1 MPFSWQ
7 ISINK
12 VKDGGYV
19 YAPVVMNPVAVS
31 DEVIFTNNDDQ
42 PHWPGLV
49 DITGTAANPTKYF
62 MTHQIP
68 PHTSSS
74 TWIPGVNGT
83 VTYADSLDPSESR
96 PTGTIVVASPE
107 PK

>member
-12 VKDGGYV
+12 IKGGGYV
-19 YAPVVMNPVAVS
+19 YAPAVLNPVAIA
-31 DEVIFTNNDDQ
+31 DEVIFTNNDDK
-42 PHWPGLV
+42 PHWPALV

-62 MTHQIP
+62 MAHQIP

-83 VTYADSLDPSESR
+83 VTYADSLDQNASR
-96 PTGTIVVASPE
+96 PTGTIVVAP
-107 PK
+107 PVPI